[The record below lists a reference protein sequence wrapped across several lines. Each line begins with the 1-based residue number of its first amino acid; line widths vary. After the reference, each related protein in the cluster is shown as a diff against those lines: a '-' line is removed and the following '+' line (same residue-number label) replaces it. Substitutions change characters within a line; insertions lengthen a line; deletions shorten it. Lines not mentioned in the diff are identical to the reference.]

1 MRVLQINETINIGSI
16 GRTTY
21 ELSKELTELGHE
33 SFIAFSRG
41 TSDNLST
48 FRIGGDWEHH
58 LHAVMSRITGLQGYF
73 SWWSTRQLIKYM
85 DRISPNIVHLRNLH
99 GNYINLPILMKYLAK
114 NDIPTVITLHD
125 CWFFT
130 GKCPYPISINCE
142 KYKNGCGHCPLW
154 KKDSLNP
161 SWFFD
166 TTHKC
171 LSDKQKWF
179 NNIPRLSV
187 VGVSKWVTEVASQS
201 ILSSHELVT
210 VYNWI
215 DLDVFKPRESKF
227 RELYNLKDKFV
238 ILFVASFF
246 SDNKGYNVILSLSE
260 KLPNGWAIVAV
271 GKEIKP
277 LPQNIIHID
286 NTNDAIELAQY
297 YSMADVCVNCTDYET
312 FGKVTAE
319 AISCGTP
326 VIVYNNTASPEL
338 VGEDC
343 GFVVDESK
351 GVDMIFEKL
360 HTICSVGKKYFSS
373 SCRASAEK
381 MFAPKVGIKKYIDLY
396 NQMLQH

>member
-41 TSDNLST
+41 NSNNLST
-48 FRIGGDWEHH
+48 FRIGGEWEHH
-58 LHAVMSRITGLQGYF
+58 LHAVMSRLTGLQGYF
-73 SWWSTRQLIKYM
+73 SWRSTGQLVKYM

-99 GNYINLPILMKYLAK
+99 GNYINLPILMKYLAE

-125 CWFFT
+125 CWLFT

-142 KYKNGCGHCPLW
+142 KYKNGCGNCPLW
-154 KKDSLNP
+154 KKDKLNP

-171 LSDKQKWF
+171 IMDKRKWF

-201 ILSSHELVT
+201 ILSSHNLVT
-210 VYNWI
+210 IYNWI

-227 RELYNLKDKFV
+227 REFYNLEDKFV
-238 ILFVASFF
+238 LLFVASFF
-246 SDNKGYNVILSLSE
+246 SEYKGYTLIRTLAE
-260 KLPNGWAIVAV
+260 KLPTDWVIVAV
-271 GKEIKP
+271 GKEVKP
-277 LPQNIIHID
+277 LPNNIIHID
-286 NTNDAIELAQY
+286 NTNNAIELAQY

-319 AISCGTP
+319 SISCGTP

-338 VGEDC
+338 VGDNC
-343 GFVVDESK
+343 GFVIDESK
-351 GVDMIFEKL
+351 GISAILEKI
-360 HTICSVGKKYFSS
+360 HIIHSIGKGHFSS
-373 SCRASAEK
+373 YCRAFAEK
-381 MFAPKVGIKKYIDLY
+381 MFSKKVGVQKYIDLY
-396 NQMLQH
+396 NQMSQH